1 MRSGGIERVQK
12 LNERRIEDQ
21 QQKIDDLTKACIR
34 LTDAVERM
42 TGILERQEQRMDRL
56 ETHNPLAFFET
67 TGGKML
73 MRFIGVGAVLI
84 ICSALGLNTLK
95 ILEII

>member
-12 LNERRIEDQ
+12 LNERRIEGQ
-21 QQKIDDLTKACIR
+21 EQKLDDLTKACIQ
-34 LTDAVERM
+34 LTGAVERM
-42 TGILERQEQRMDRL
+42 TSILERQEQRMDRM

-67 TGGKML
+67 GGGKTL
-73 MRFIGVGAVLI
+73 LKFIGIGILLI